1 LAFCFLLW
9 IWCDEQVPQMSLTQ
23 RIPELWLSPGVV
35 EDPRRVRISRARELL
50 QLAHLAWQFSTW
62 SGAHE
67 QMRQQE
73 AHALSLVGLFHWT
86 WQQESCL
93 PFRTRRSQVMWR
105 PFVGCCW
112 AREHLLTRDRMAT
125 QNWIPRVILPGSQA
139 YLH

>member
-1 LAFCFLLW
+1 
-9 IWCDEQVPQMSLTQ
+9 MSLAQ
-23 RIPELWLSPGVV
+23 RIPVLQLDQVLQMSPGVAGKS
-35 EDPRRVRISRARELL
+35 RRCVRIGAHAREPI
-50 QLAHLAWQFSTW
+50 QLAHLAWRSSTW